1 MYHTSGGDGLVAWIG
16 TDKIAD
22 KIVKLLSDNTVLPS
36 EWKYGIPHFIA
47 NKPLPIIYN
56 AKNLADG
63 IDYYIELHNIYIPPD
78 KLAYDPYS
86 KDYLLD

>member
-1 MYHTSGGDGLVAWIG
+1 MVAWIG
-16 TDKIAD
+16 TDKIAE
-22 KIVKLLSDNTVLPS
+22 KMVELLSDNRILPS
-36 EWKYGIPHFIA
+36 EWKYAIPLFIV

-56 AKNLADG
+56 AKNMADG
-63 IDYYIELHNIYIPPD
+63 INQYIELNDVDIPPD

>member
-1 MYHTSGGDGLVAWIG
+1 MFWYGM
-16 TDKIAD
+16 DKIAD

-36 EWKYGIPHFIA
+36 EWKYAVPFYIA

-56 AKNLADG
+56 AKNMADG
-63 IDYYIELHNIYIPPD
+63 INHYIELNGIHIPAD

>member
-1 MYHTSGGDGLVAWIG
+1 MATWINA
-16 TDKIAD
+16 KSIAY
-22 KIVKLLSDNTVLPS
+22 KLIDIFADNRVMPS
-36 EWKYGIPHFIA
+36 EWKYQIPLFII

-56 AKNLADG
+56 AKNMADG
-63 IDYYIELHNIYIPPD
+63 INHYIELNDIRVPPD